1 MESLHMVIAIADRE
15 NTEKVIETF
24 RESNV
29 FTTDIVLGTGTA
41 PTEILDYLYLSPN
54 EKAVVFGVVTN
65 AGLLPLLKNFKRRL
79 YIDVPG
85 NGIVATVPLN
95 SIGGKRSLEYILD
108 GQTLDTSGKRIWT
121 AGTGAEEWRWI
132 EKAERENRMSI
143 KTDFELIMVIANEGY
158 SDLIMDAAREAG
170 AGGGTVLKAKGTGA
184 EYSEK
189 FFGFSIASEKE
200 MHLLVTPAQGRNA
213 IMKAIMKKA
222 GLDSKAQAI
231 VFSLPVSNAIGLR
244 MPE

>member
-1 MESLHMVIAIADRE
+1 MESLHLVIAIADRE
-15 NTEKVIETF
+15 NTERVIETF

-65 AGLLPLLKNFKRRL
+65 AGLLPLLKNFKRKL

-108 GQTLDTSGKRIWT
+108 GQTLDTSGKRIRT
-121 AGTGAEEWRWI
+121 TE
-132 EKAERENRMSI
+132 EREGKMSV

-158 SDLIMDAAREAG
+158 SDMIMEAAREAG
-170 AGGGTVLKAKGTGA
+170 AGGGTVLIAKGTGA

-189 FFGFSIASEKE
+189 FFESHTVASEKE

-213 IMKAIMKKA
+213 IMKAIMEKA

-244 MPE
+244 MTE

>member
-1 MESLHMVIAIADRE
+1 MESLHLVIAIADRQ
-15 NTEKVIETF
+15 NAEKVIETF

-29 FTTDIVLGTGTA
+29 FTTDIVLGMGTA

-65 AGLLPLLKNFKRRL
+65 GGLPSLLKNFKRRL

-108 GQTLDTSGKRIWT
+108 GQTLDTS
-121 AGTGAEEWRWI
+121 
-132 EKAERENRMSI
+132 ERKERMSI

-158 SDLIMDAAREAG
+158 SDMIMEAAREAG

-184 EYSEK
+184 EYTEK

-213 IMKAIMKKA
+213 IMKAIMEKA

-231 VFSLPVSNAIGLR
+231 VFSLPVSHAIGLR